1 MAVLALPNVIGAS
14 ILQLR
19 SFSELTA
26 LCGGASPRIS
36 GAKQTSWNPMP
47 RTAIWVRGT
56 GGPGAGQWADVDR
69 MQARI
74 DLYCYGSTE
83 LTAYELWMMAHACFC
98 PSRASGLSRGFT
110 RIASPNACRVEDV
123 AHVAGPFN
131 AIEPETAWPVT
142 WASYMVRYV
151 VVPG

>member
-1 MAVLALPNVIGAS
+1 MPVLAVPNVIGAS

-26 LCGGASPRIS
+26 LCGSGSPRIS
-36 GAKQTSWNPMP
+36 GAKQTAWNPMP

-56 GGPGAGQWADVDR
+56 GGPGAGEWADVDR

-74 DLYCYGSTE
+74 DLYCYGATP

-98 PSRASGLSRGFT
+98 PSRTSRLSRSFT
-110 RIASPNACRVEDV
+110 RITCRVEDV
-123 AHVAGPFN
+123 AHLAGPFN
-131 AIEPETAWPVT
+131 AIEPETEWPVT
-142 WASYMVRYV
+142 WASYLARYLETPV
-151 VVPG
+151 